1 MDEDTKHTLLMDIK
15 RIDSAIEKLDN
26 IWKKFDED
34 RIDAAMTLL
43 KIKST
48 LENIR
53 QVLPHM
59 RTILDEEDNKTS

>member
-1 MDEDTKHTLLMDIK
+1 MDEDAKHELSMDIK
-15 RIDSAIEKLDN
+15 RIDSAIEKFDN
-26 IWKKFDED
+26 ICKKFDEE
-34 RIDAAMTLL
+34 RIDSAMTLL

-59 RTILDEEDNKTS
+59 RTILDEEDNKAS

>member
-1 MDEDTKHTLLMDIK
+1 MDEDAKHELSMDIK
-15 RIDSAIEKLDN
+15 RIDSAREKFDN
-26 IWKKFDED
+26 ICKKYDEE

>member
-1 MDEDTKHTLLMDIK
+1 MNEDAKHELSMDIK
-15 RIDSAIEKLDN
+15 RIDSAIEKFDN
-26 IWKKFDED
+26 IWKKFDEE

>member
-1 MDEDTKHTLLMDIK
+1 MDEDTNHVLLMDIK

-26 IWKKFDED
+26 ICKKFDEE

-43 KIKST
+43 KIKSA

-59 RTILDEEDNKTS
+59 RTLLDEENNKTS

>member
-1 MDEDTKHTLLMDIK
+1 MDEDAKHELSMDIK
-15 RIDSAIEKLDN
+15 RIDSAIEKFDN
-26 IWKKFDED
+26 ICKKFDEE
-34 RIDAAMTLL
+34 RIDAVMSLL

>member
-15 RIDSAIEKLDN
+15 RIDSAIEKFDN
-26 IWKKFDED
+26 ICKKFDEE

-59 RTILDEEDNKTS
+59 RTILDDEDNKTS

>member
-1 MDEDTKHTLLMDIK
+1 MDEDAKHELSMDIK
-15 RIDSAIEKLDN
+15 RIDSAIEKFDN
-26 IWKKFDED
+26 ICKKFDEE

-59 RTILDEEDNKTS
+59 RTLLDEENNKTS